1 MKACAVSLSV
11 IDFIVFFFIDY
22 NMLTDY
28 SKT

>member
-1 MKACAVSLSV
+1 MKACAVSPSV
-11 IDFIVFFFIDY
+11 IDFIVFFIDY